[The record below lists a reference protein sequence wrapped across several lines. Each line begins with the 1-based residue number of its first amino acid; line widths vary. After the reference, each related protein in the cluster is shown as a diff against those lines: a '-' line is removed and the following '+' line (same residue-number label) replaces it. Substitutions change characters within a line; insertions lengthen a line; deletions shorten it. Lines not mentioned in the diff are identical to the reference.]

1 MIPDN
6 PKGISKLRFWGK
18 NCRIN
23 GISELAAFMQQ
34 RPSFVTEEPWER
46 FYDKMAA
53 CRALRLDAPWPLSVR
68 IRHRFPGQDARLQ
81 HLVSR
86 RRRRVKKNEDE

>member
-34 RPSFVTEEPWER
+34 RLYFKRAEFWHRTR
-46 FYDKMAA
+46 FSS
-53 CRALRLDAPWPLSVR
+53 CW
-68 IRHRFPGQDARLQ
+68 
-81 HLVSR
+81 
-86 RRRRVKKNEDE
+86 

>member
-34 RPSFVTEEPWER
+34 RQL
-46 FYDKMAA
+46 
-53 CRALRLDAPWPLSVR
+53 ALLKT
-68 IRHRFPGQDARLQ
+68 QDPVAIQ
-81 HLVSR
+81 SYFDHY
-86 RRRRVKKNEDE
+86 

>member
-18 NCRIN
+18 NRRIN

-34 RPSFVTEEPWER
+34 RR
-46 FYDKMAA
+46 L
-53 CRALRLDAPWPLSVR
+53 AL
-68 IRHRFPGQDARLQ
+68 
-81 HLVSR
+81 
-86 RRRRVKKNEDE
+86 